1 MRTKASQGRPS
12 RARIALENR
21 AAGIGVVRLLT
32 AVAGQT
38 TLLAG
43 PAHAQAVAP
52 RAAIAEVP
60 GERPPAPQSR
70 VGVSADVGLPDGFIA
85 SIVARPLRWLRLAA
99 GAGSNGAALG
109 FRGGLTLVPL
119 GAGPSLSLEVGHSQA
134 GALGS
139 AFALAY
145 PDLDRSLFERVSYSY
160 ANAQPGLE
168 LGRGRVAF
176 YLRGGLS
183 YVRATLGG
191 SGAAIEQQV
200 AARAAQTG
208 ASTLVSVPG
217 DLGISAVGL
226 AGKLGMLVYLD

>member
-1 MRTKASQGRPS
+1 MRTNASQGRPS

-21 AAGIGVVRLLT
+21 AARAGVGLL
-32 AVAGQT
+32 AAAAGLA
-38 TLLAG
+38 TLLADG
-43 PAHAQAVAP
+43 AGAQAQALAPPSEITQAPVATASP
-52 RAAIAEVP
+52 
-60 GERPPAPQSR
+60 SR
-70 VGVSADVGLPDGFIA
+70 IGVSADVGLPDGFIA

-119 GAGPSLSLEVGHSQA
+119 GTGPSLSLEVGHSQA
-134 GALGS
+134 GSLGS
-139 AFALAY
+139 ALALVR
-145 PDLDRSLFERVSYSY
+145 PDLDSGLVERVRYDY

-183 YVRATLGG
+183 YLRATLGG
-191 SGAAIEQQV
+191 SGAAIEQQA
-200 AARAAQTG
+200 AARAVQSG
-208 ASTLVSVPG
+208 ANTLVSVPG
-217 DLGISAVGL
+217 DLTVSAVGL